1 MILNFS
7 DNENNLLK
15 LLFIH
20 VQHFHVRFVP
30 CCFSAARVFVV
41 FRCSSLGAPTP
52 KTPTN
57 IFSPHVTALWRYPSL
72 ALLSSL
78 PDITLHCVVIY
89 SLRDKEQQRETEQA
103 ANAWTT
109 LPNDVLTTQY
119 NVFASQLLWSFF
131 IFAVCRSH
139 RTTLI
144 IFHKYMVA
152 GGEIKVFAAFPLI
165 IIASLKHHS
174 NNMMILECYN
184 TVSSCLFVCV
194 LSREILPKQQWNS
207 TFFSSFSRFP
217 PNEFIPMMII
227 KIITMSLTYGFV
239 LF

>member
-1 MILNFS
+1 MKIICWNFCS
-7 DNENNLLK
+7 FMYNIFMFVLFLVALL
-15 LLFIH
+15 LL
-20 VQHFHVRFVP
+20 VYL
-30 CCFSAARVFVV
+30 SSSVV
-41 FRCSSLGAPTP
+41 LLSSFPTP

-57 IFSPHVTALWRYPSL
+57 IFSPHVTALSDDIRRSL
-72 ALLSSL
+72 FSSHCL
-78 PDITLHCVVIY
+78 TLHYIVFIIY
-89 SLRDKEQQRETEQA
+89 SLGDKEQQRETEQA

-131 IFAVCRSH
+131 IFTLSLFSLNFVSISFAGCRSH

-165 IIASLKHHS
+165 IIASLKQHS
-174 NNMMILECYN
+174 NNMMILECYD

-194 LSREILPKQQWNS
+194 LSRETLP
-207 TFFSSFSRFP
+207 
-217 PNEFIPMMII
+217 
-227 KIITMSLTYGFV
+227 
-239 LF
+239 